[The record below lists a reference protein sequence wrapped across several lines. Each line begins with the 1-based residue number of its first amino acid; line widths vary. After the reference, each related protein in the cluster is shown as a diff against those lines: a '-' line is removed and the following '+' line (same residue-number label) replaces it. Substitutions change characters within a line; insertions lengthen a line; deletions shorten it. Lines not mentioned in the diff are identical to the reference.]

1 MTITAVSYYHNN
13 INNLKH
19 SLGLLPISPDPLTLV
34 LVLILAGPVDE
45 HLLVLALTLGT
56 AHHVPVRGHHAC
68 TSSLMLGT
76 WFTTASLLTLL
87 TSSWLLL
94 VTTLLLSV
102 PKYIYRCKLGLG
114 KSLLRGN
121 LVIQSDV
128 WPFFFV

>member
-13 INNLKH
+13 NNNLKH
-19 SLGLLPISPDPLTLV
+19 SLGLLPIGPDPLALV

-45 HLLVLALTLGT
+45 HLLVLALTLGP

-68 TSSLMLGT
+68 TSSLLLGT
-76 WFTTASLLTLL
+76 RFTTASLLTLL

-102 PKYIYRCKLGLG
+102 PKIYIYENKT
-114 KSLLRGN
+114 RGRGRILSN
-121 LVIQSDV
+121 LAIR
-128 WPFFFV
+128 